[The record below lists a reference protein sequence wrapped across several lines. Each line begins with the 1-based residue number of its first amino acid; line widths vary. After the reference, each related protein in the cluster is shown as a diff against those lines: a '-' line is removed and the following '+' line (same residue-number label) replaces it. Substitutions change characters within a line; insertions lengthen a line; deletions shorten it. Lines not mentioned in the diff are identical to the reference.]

1 MELIIFS
8 VILVVSVVAHYLLW
22 RSSKKQYDACL
33 KQAQAL
39 NEQLRRLEANDA
51 EIDGM
56 LDEVDAEV
64 QKMGNEIKALRSV
77 WFAKGKGKQES
88 LGN

>member
-1 MELIIFS
+1 MELYVFSGVLVLS
-8 VILVVSVVAHYLLW
+8 VIAHYLLW

-39 NEQLRRLEANDA
+39 TEQLRKLESNDA

-56 LDEVDAEV
+56 LDEVEVEV
-64 QKMGNEIKALRSV
+64 QKMGDEIDALRAV
-77 WFAKGKGKQES
+77 RFLNKKKGTTLE
-88 LGN
+88 N

>member
-1 MELIIFS
+1 MELYVFSGVLVLS
-8 VILVVSVVAHYLLW
+8 VIAHYLLW

-33 KQAQAL
+33 KQAKAL
-39 NEQLRRLEANDA
+39 NEQLRKLEANDA

-64 QKMGNEIKALRSV
+64 QKMGDEIDALRAV
-77 WFAKGKGKQES
+77 RFLNKKKGTFV
-88 LGN
+88 N